1 MWAPSWGWIDAAN
14 IVLGANQAFAWSMT
28 VIMKVDLVGP
38 QPPGT
43 GAGPERV
50 RRLPLGGAV
59 GLGQRGDGQPVRA
72 PARALL

>member
-38 QPPGT
+38 HPPGI
-43 GAGPERV
+43 GAGP
-50 RRLPLGGAV
+50 
-59 GLGQRGDGQPVRA
+59 
-72 PARALL
+72 